1 MTKTLIKKIP
11 LFLLITNSFHGP
23 FKTKTKENLL
33 PSSIFP
39 SLWHRRCSNNK
50 SNQVSLFYSYS
61 DFNFFPV
68 IFRTTI
74 MTFIPNNCI
83 FFFLFFRPFFVFPF
97 SVFCFFS
104 PAREMFIVYTTRTTP
119 HSSILY
125 VYNTS
130 IQFSYGLY

>member
-11 LFLLITNSFHGP
+11 LFLLITNSFRGP

-33 PSSIFP
+33 PPGRIFP
-39 SLWHRRCSNNK
+39 SPWHRRCSNNK

-68 IFRTTI
+68 IFSTTI

-83 FFFLFFRPFFVFPF
+83 FFFSFFHFIFMFTLFFPF
-97 SVFCFFS
+97 SLYYIS
-104 PAREMFIVYTTRTTP
+104 LSAENA
-119 HSSILY
+119 SASIPLLY
-125 VYNTS
+125 
-130 IQFSYGLY
+130 QL